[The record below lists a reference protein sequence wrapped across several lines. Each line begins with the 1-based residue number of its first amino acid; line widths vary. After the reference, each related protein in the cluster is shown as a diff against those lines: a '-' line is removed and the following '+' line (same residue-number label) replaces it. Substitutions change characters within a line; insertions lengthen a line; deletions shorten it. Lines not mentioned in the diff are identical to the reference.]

1 LAVSRAYVVKWIFIQ
16 KFKHINK
23 RLMKTKGRDFP
34 CPLRLKCALAN
45 EQGKVKVIK
54 GYIDNKCNFYV
65 KLKEVK
71 NETT

>member
-1 LAVSRAYVVKWIFIQ
+1 MTTICKDTR
-16 KFKHINK
+16 
-23 RLMKTKGRDFP
+23 

-54 GYIDNKCNFYV
+54 GYIDKKCNFYV

-71 NETT
+71 K